1 MFSFVTRS
9 LRRLALVAASAA
21 VSVAVASPAA
31 AEPALWT
38 ISDHDSTIYL
48 FGTVHVLKPG
58 MEWRS
63 PKVAKALADSR
74 ELVIE
79 VVGADDAAAAQPLIM
94 KYGVDPARPLSGK
107 LKAADRPR
115 LAAAAKAMGLPGGA
129 LEPMRP
135 WLAALTLAVTPM
147 IQAGYDPKSGVET
160 ILQAEAKAAGKPVG
174 ALETLEQQL
183 RFFADMPEPVEVD
196 LLSATLDDVAGGPA
210 QLDRMVAAWAAGD
223 LGALEKEFVEET
235 RRDYPK
241 MYQIVVVERNE
252 DWADQLQD
260 KLKGSGVSFVAVG
273 AGHLVGPDSVQAQLA
288 KAGVQAVRR

>member
-1 MFSFVTRS
+1 MLTKLLRAG
-9 LRRLALVAASAA
+9 RRLALASAA
-21 VSVAVASPAA
+21 LATVAAATPAA
-31 AEPALWT
+31 AEPALWA
-38 ISDHDSTIYL
+38 IRDHDSTIYL
-48 FGTVHVLKPG
+48 YGTVHVLKPG
-58 MEWRS
+58 TEWRS
-63 PKVAKALADSR
+63 AKMARALADSR

-79 VVGADDAAAAQPLIM
+79 VVGADDVAAAQPLIARF
-94 KYGVDPARPLSGK
+94 GVDAARPLSSK
-107 LKAADRPR
+107 LPAADRPR
-115 LAAAAKAMGLPGGA
+115 LAAAAKAMGLPDGA

-183 RFFADMPEPVEVD
+183 RFFADMAPDVEVD
-196 LLSATLDDVAGGPA
+196 LLRATLDDVAEGPA

-223 LGALEKEFVEET
+223 MAALEKEFVEET
-235 RRDYPK
+235 RRDYPE
-241 MYQIVVVERNE
+241 MYKVVVVARNK
-252 DWADQLQD
+252 DWANQLAE

-288 KAGVQAVRR
+288 KRGIQATRE